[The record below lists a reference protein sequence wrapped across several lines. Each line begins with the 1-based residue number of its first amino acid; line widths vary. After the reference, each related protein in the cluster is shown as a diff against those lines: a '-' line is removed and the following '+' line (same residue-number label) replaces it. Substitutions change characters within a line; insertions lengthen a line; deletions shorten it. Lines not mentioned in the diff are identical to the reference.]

1 MAYWQSYPEYVPVAE
16 KKAKAEKARKAL
28 AKKRPDLKPVII
40 EGTKLARTW
49 WGKAWNRNL
58 ESYADYSNRI
68 GRGKSYVKH
77 GAVLHLEIQP
87 GLITALVQGSRSK
100 PYQISMEI
108 QPPNRSVWKAIQEA
122 CGHRIESMEA
132 LLAGHLPEDVGS
144 ILTAQRTGMFPS
156 PGEIRFDC
164 SCPDW
169 ASMCKHV
176 AAVLYGVGA
185 RLDNDPSLFFTLR
198 SVEMQALVSAAV
210 TDQARKLTKLAGLA
224 SANVLADADLSAVFG
239 IDLGGSETVMSKPD
253 AKKIEKPKTSKPTPA
268 APAKRKKKVS
278 AVMPAKKKESPPV
291 EKPVAKEPAKQK
303 TSSLS
308 KTEPA
313 RRSSIKVTQPV
324 KTAKNTARK
333 RRNKA

>member
-1 MAYWQSYPEYVPVAE
+1 MAYWQSYREYVPVAE

-28 AKKRPDLKPVII
+28 AKKRPNLKPVII

-77 GAVLHLEIQP
+77 GSVLHLEIQP

-100 PYQISMEI
+100 PYEISIKI
-108 QPPNRSVWKAIQEA
+108 QPLNRSLWKAIQEA

-132 LLAGHLPEDVGS
+132 LLAGQLPEDVGG

-156 PGEIRFDC
+156 PKEIGFDC

-185 RLDNDPSLFFTLR
+185 RLDDDPSLFFTLR
-198 SVEMQALVSAAV
+198 SVEMQALISAAV
-210 TDQARKLTKLAGLA
+210 SGQARMLTELAGQT
-224 SANVLADADLSAVFG
+224 SANMLADADLSAVFG
-239 IDLGGSETVMSKPD
+239 IDLGGSETVLSKPS
-253 AKKIEKPKTSKPTPA
+253 AKKTAKPKSNKPVSA
-268 APAKRKKKVS
+268 EPAKRKKKIS
-278 AVMPAKKKESPPV
+278 AVMPVKEKKSTPV
-291 EKPVAKEPAKQK
+291 EKPVAKKAAKQEK
-303 TSSLS
+303 SSRP
-308 KTEPA
+308 KTEPG
-313 RRSSIKVTQPV
+313 RRSSVKVTKPV
-324 KTAKNTARK
+324 KTSKRTARQ
-333 RRNKA
+333 RRKNA